1 MTKSKRIK
9 YILTDLDGIIRVWTN
24 EKVSKYEKDNNLESG
39 SIHKIFFKSVLLIKA
54 ITGILSDDEWREEI
68 ALLLKDKYPDLNIS
82 EMIKVVTNEEY
93 TINHRILEL
102 YKEYFPNSF
111 LVLTTNATSRLNK
124 DLEKDNILSFFD
136 FIYNSSMIGVAK
148 PQKEYYLRIKDDL
161 NFTHDE
167 VIYIDDSLK
176 NIEVA
181 RSLGIKSHYFKE
193 LDSLEV
199 FLRENT
205 SK

>member
-1 MTKSKRIK
+1 MNRRS
-9 YILTDLDGIIRVWTN
+9 
-24 EKVSKYEKDNNLESG
+24 
-39 SIHKIFFKSVLLIKA
+39 
-54 ITGILSDDEWREEI
+54 EEHTSELQSPEHLVCR
-68 ALLLKDKYPDLNIS
+68 LLLAQINDQKD
-82 EMIKVVTNEEY
+82 
-93 TINHRILEL
+93 
-102 YKEYFPNSF
+102 
-111 LVLTTNATSRLNK
+111 K